1 MPSARPKSDF
11 HQHAMGTENRDGAS
25 PSSHDGKNPTSGTRE
40 MGFFNFIVIGL
51 NSLPL
56 AAQKLLKQFNA

>member
-11 HQHAMGTENRDGAS
+11 HQRAMATENRDGANPS
-25 PSSHDGKNPTSGTRE
+25 PHDGKNPTSGIRE
-40 MGFFNFIVIGL
+40 MGFLDFIVIGL